1 MNGVHTASVC
11 DFNPSCSNGFAVCH
25 KDATDMGRDDYSEI
39 RARLAWQIISLGG
52 GSTSVRNRAFVA
64 LPTFV
69 AE

>member
-1 MNGVHTASVC
+1 
-11 DFNPSCSNGFAVCH
+11 
-25 KDATDMGRDDYSEI
+25 MGRDDYSEI